1 MKETILS
8 KTLVKEINYLVVK
21 NPTTVHKDTSIKE
34 VLQSIVNDLHTRHA
48 YVVDDKGKLLGTIRV
63 NYVIQY
69 LFPTV
74 ALLESR
80 EIPQVGNFMEFYN
93 AKTAE
98 DIMNANPV
106 FVYQNS
112 TLGEL
117 VKLMIEEKI
126 NEIPVLD
133 KNKKVIGEVNILE
146 IIMHYLK
153 GEKIFR

>member
-1 MKETILS
+1 MREKKLS
-8 KTLVKEINYLVVK
+8 ESLVKDIDYLVVK
-21 NPTTVHKDTSIKE
+21 NPTTVHKNAPIKE
-34 VLQSIVNDLHTRHA
+34 VLKSIVSDLHTRHA
-48 YVVDDKGKLLGTIRV
+48 YVVDDKGKLIGSIRV
-63 NYVIQY
+63 NYIIQY

-74 ALLESR
+74 TLLENR
-80 EIPQVGNFMEFYN
+80 EIPQMGTFMEFYN

-106 FVYQNS
+106 SVYQNS

-117 VKLMIEEKI
+117 VKLMTEEKI

-133 KNKKVIGEVNILE
+133 ENDKLIGEANILE

-153 GEKIFR
+153 NKSDI

>member
-1 MKETILS
+1 MRETKLS
-8 KTLVKEINYLVVK
+8 KTLVKDIDYLVVK
-21 NPTTVHKDTSIKE
+21 NPTTVHKDTPIKK

-48 YVVDDKGKLLGTIRV
+48 YVVDDNNKLLGSIRV

-74 ALLESR
+74 TLLENK
-80 EIPQVGNFMEFYN
+80 EIPQVGTFMEFYN

-106 FVYQNS
+106 FVYQSS

-117 VKLMIEEKI
+117 VKLMMEEEI

-133 KNKKVIGEVNILE
+133 KDKNVVGEANILE

-153 GEKIFR
+153 TEKDF